1 MRRIVIVGAGL
12 VVLLLIAGGFVLR
25 NAALRYELKTALGL
39 EPLPEI
45 TPLALSAP
53 VANASTRTQPATR
66 TPTPQ
71 IVPSATASATASMR
85 AATNQPASPT
95 LPPTETPTPAPPT
108 VPPTPAPVERNGRLY
123 DVYLDAAVKNG
134 QAYQYSCEFDAA
146 WVILQTFGINADV
159 DEIISRT
166 PIDGSIEPFYEETAN
181 GFVIHGGDIFSA
193 YSGDYRK
200 NFLARSTG
208 AVFVPVFAS
217 YGLRAEPVS
226 DRAGLQAA
234 LRGGGL
240 VWIKTTVDFKPW
252 RPATWIT
259 PEGRT
264 HQTVLGNDHAVVVM
278 GFNQD
283 VVVIRDVL
291 GPTSTG
297 RNRPLEYEVA
307 WDTFLRSWGAQEND
321 GVAVFGS

>member
-1 MRRIVIVGAGL
+1 MVMAGA
-12 VVLLLIAGGFVLR
+12 FVLR
-25 NAALRYELKTALGL
+25 DAALRYELKTALGL
-39 EPLPEI
+39 EPLAEI

-53 VANASTRTQPATR
+53 VANAPTRTLPATH
-66 TPTPQ
+66 TPTTQ
-71 IVPSATASATASMR
+71 VVASQTVAATASARTA
-85 AATNQPASPT
+85 TDLPASPT
-95 LPPTETPTPAPPT
+95 LPATETAPPAPT

-123 DVYLDAAVKNG
+123 EVYLDAAVKNG

-146 WVILQTFGINADV
+146 WVILQSFGVNAEV

-166 PIDGSIEPFYEETAN
+166 SIDSSVEPYYEETAN
-181 GFVIHGGDIFSA
+181 GFVIHGGDIFNA

-208 AVFVPVFAS
+208 AVFVPLFAS
-217 YGLRAEPVS
+217 YGLRAEPVG
-226 DRAGLQAA
+226 DRAGLEAA

-252 RPATWIT
+252 RSATWIT
-259 PEGRT
+259 PDGRT

-297 RNRPLEYEVA
+297 RRSRSRSPLR
-307 WDTFLRSWGAQEND
+307 FLCRDRSHCEPDVRATRSHGE
-321 GVAVFGS
+321 FGFVKGG